1 MMTERKYTCIIC
13 PQGCEITVT
22 LDGGDI
28 VSIEG
33 NTCVRGK
40 NYVTEELTAPM
51 RTLTTT
57 VASES
62 GKPVP
67 VRTNGAV
74 PKAKLFECMKEIN
87 ALTVKKGV
95 RRGDVIIGN
104 VADTG
109 VSVIATA
116 DGD

>member
-1 MMTERKYTCIIC
+1 MTERKYTCIIC

-22 LDGGDI
+22 LDGEKI
-28 VSIEG
+28 VNIEG
-33 NTCVRGK
+33 NTCGRGK
-40 NYVTEELTAPM
+40 TYVTEELTAPM

-67 VRTNGAV
+67 VRTNGTV
-74 PKAKLFECMKEIN
+74 PKSKLFDCMKEIN
-87 ALTVKKGV
+87 ALTVKRGV
-95 RRGDVIIGN
+95 RRGDVIIEN
-104 VADTG
+104 VAKTG